1 MAGLYEVRG
10 HYDQAL
16 AMYNRSLE
24 NAKEVGDKDGISRT
38 LNNMAGVH
46 YNKGDSDQALNLYNQ
61 SLNLAKE
68 LGDQYGMC
76 QTLNNISAIYHNK
89 GEYGYALYYAIQSYE
104 LLKRLN
110 VPEAQ
115 RSLDIISSI
124 RDTIGKEDFDILE
137 YSVKRE
143 INKLLD

>member
-1 MAGLYEVRG
+1 
-10 HYDQAL
+10 
-16 AMYNRSLE
+16 
-24 NAKEVGDKDGISRT
+24 EVGDKDGISRT

-46 YNKGDSDQALNLYNQ
+46 YNKGDPNQALNLYNQ

-104 LLKRLN
+104 LSKRLN

-115 RSLDIISSI
+115 RSLAIISSI
-124 RDTIGKEDFDILE
+124 RDMIGKEDFDILE

-143 INKLLD
+143 INNLLD

>member
-1 MAGLYEVRG
+1 MF
-10 HYDQAL
+10 DKAL
-16 AMYNRSLE
+16 EKYNQSLE
-24 NAKEVGDKDGISRT
+24 KAKGVGDIDMIT
-38 LNNMAGVH
+38 LNLNHMAEI
-46 YNKGDSDQALNLYNQ
+46 YYIKGDSDQALNLYNQ
-61 SLNLAKE
+61 SLNMAKE

-89 GEYGYALYYAIQSYE
+89 GEYAYALYYAIQSYE
-104 LLKRLN
+104 QLKRLN

-137 YSVKRE
+137 YNVKSA
-143 INKLLD
+143 INNLLD